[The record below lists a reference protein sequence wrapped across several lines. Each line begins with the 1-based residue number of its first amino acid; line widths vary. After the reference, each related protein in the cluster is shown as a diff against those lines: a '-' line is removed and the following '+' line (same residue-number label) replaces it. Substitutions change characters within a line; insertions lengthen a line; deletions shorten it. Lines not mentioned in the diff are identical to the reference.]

1 MHDMQRINPFLTN
14 DPTAA
19 LGPGTLEMALA
30 LTETLRIETGMRV
43 LEVGGGS
50 GHVAT
55 ILAKDWGAY
64 VITLEPWHGGDAIQA
79 RAEVAGTGNC
89 VLGLRTRAEDMPFA
103 NSTFD
108 AVLSI
113 NSFEMIAIAGNQQR
127 ALAEMVRVAR
137 PGARVGIAEP
147 MALAV
152 PMPPDLADLDERGR
166 LNFQLCFRTL
176 KSNRV
181 LIAQAGLHVEDA
193 YYFPEAQVWWE
204 AYAAQATA
212 HARAVERELIRR
224 DAGRWLSLGLVV
236 GRRL

>member
-1 MHDMQRINPFLTN
+1 MQSINPFLTN
-14 DPTAA
+14 DSTAA
-19 LGPGTLEMALA
+19 LGPGTLEMALF

-55 ILAKDWGAY
+55 ILAKNWGAY
-64 VITLEPWHGGDAIQA
+64 VITLEPWHGADAIQA
-79 RAEVAGTGNC
+79 RAEAAGIGNR
-89 VLGLRTRAEDMPFA
+89 VLGLRIRAEDMPFA
-103 NSTFD
+103 NATFD

-113 NSFEMIAIAGNQQR
+113 NSFEMIAIADNQQR

-147 MALAV
+147 IALTAA
-152 PMPPDLADLDERGR
+152 MPPDLAELDERGR

-176 KSNRV
+176 ESNRV
-181 LIAQAGLHVEDA
+181 LIAQAGLHLEDA
-193 YYFPEAQVWWE
+193 YYFPEARAWWE

-212 HARAVERELIRR
+212 PDRAVERELIRR
-224 DAGRWLSLGLVV
+224 DAGRWLSLGVVV
-236 GRRL
+236 GQKL